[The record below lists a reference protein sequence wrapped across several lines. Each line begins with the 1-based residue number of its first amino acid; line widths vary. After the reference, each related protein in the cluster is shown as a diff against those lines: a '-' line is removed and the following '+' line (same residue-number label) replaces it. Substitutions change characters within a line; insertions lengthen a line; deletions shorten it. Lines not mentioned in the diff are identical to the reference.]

1 MNKNKN
7 MNMKGG
13 DMLASGG
20 YGCVFK
26 PALKCQNSERKPGY
40 ISKLMT
46 EKHAKSEYGEI
57 ETFKKVLEKIPNYN
71 DYFLVS
77 GFSLCEQPILEE
89 EDLSNFKKCKA
100 LTKKDFTAEN
110 IDSRLNELMSLN
122 MPDGGIDV
130 KTFFS
135 QPFSPERMVNMNNTL
150 IDLLINGIKPMNDLD
165 LYHCDIKSGNVLVSF
180 KKPLSKEDEERN
192 QEKGKEVFEL
202 KEEDSEIYCKLIDWG
217 LSIHHENKTGIPKR
231 LYRRPFQYNVPF
243 SNVLFNKVFTERY
256 SIFLSLLEEKNHK
269 LNKITIREF
278 VLQYIFEWNKIR
290 GDGHFK
296 IINSIIKSLDNNDL
310 DNIKERIAEMNMSD
324 RIVECEFAY
333 YYIIEYI
340 SDILLKFTINGEF
353 DVLNYFNNI
362 FLKVIDIWGFVMIY
376 TMLIKQ
382 LTDNFTEFEKLTESQ
397 IRLIM
402 EIKNIIFDFLFKNPT
417 KVIDIN
423 DLASE
428 LQSLNGI
435 ILEIEPYESESKS
448 ESKSKSKSKSETS
461 SSSLKGGSNKKKKTR
476 KQSRKQSRKKKTASK
491 KKKR

>member
-1 MNKNKN
+1 MKIK
-7 MNMKGG
+7 KGG
-13 DMLASGG
+13 DILASGG

-26 PALKCQNSERKPGY
+26 PALKCKNSERIPGY

-46 EKHAKSEYGEI
+46 DRHAKSEFNEI
-57 ETFKKVLEKIPNYN
+57 ESFKKVLERIPNYN

-77 GFSLCEQPILEE
+77 GFSLCQQPILEK

-100 LTKKDFTAEN
+100 LTKKGFTTKN
-110 IDSRLNELMSLN
+110 IDSRLKELMSIN
-122 MPDGGIDV
+122 MPDGGIDI

-135 QPFSPERMVNMNNTL
+135 QPFSSEKMVNVNNTL

-165 LYHCDIKSGNVLVSF
+165 LYHCDIKSGNVLISF
-180 KKPLSKEDEERN
+180 QKSFLKGDEERTL
-192 QEKGKEVFEL
+192 KKEVFE
-202 KEEDSEIYCKLIDWG
+202 KEDSKIYCRLIDWG
-217 LSIHHENKTGIPKR
+217 LSINHLNKTGIPKR

-243 SNVLFNKVFTERY
+243 SNILFNKVFTERY
-256 SIFLSLLEEKNHK
+256 SDFLSLLEERNQDVDR
-269 LNKITIREF
+269 ISIREF

-296 IINSIIKSLDNNDL
+296 TINSLIKSLDNNSFEKIKDL
-310 DNIKERIAEMNMSD
+310 IDKMKMSD
-324 RIVECEFAY
+324 RIVEYEFAY

-340 SDILLKFTINGEF
+340 SDILLKFTVNGEF
-353 DVLNYFNNI
+353 DILNYFNTI

-382 LTDNFTEFEKLTESQ
+382 ITDNFTEFEKLTDSQ
-397 IRLIM
+397 VRLIT

-428 LQSLNGI
+428 LQSLNAI
-435 ILEIEPYESESKS
+435 ILDIKTTDSKS
-448 ESKSKSKSKSETS
+448 G
-461 SSSLKGGSNKKKKTR
+461 SLFIGSIGGSNNKTKSKRR
-476 KQSRKQSRKKKTASK
+476 KRRSASK

>member
-1 MNKNKN
+1 MMNKNNK
-7 MNMKGG
+7 MIKGG
-13 DMLASGG
+13 DILASGG

-26 PALKCQNSERKPGY
+26 PALKCRNSNTNPNERKPGY

-46 EKHAKSEYGEI
+46 EKHAKSEFNEI

-100 LTKKDFTAEN
+100 LTKKGFKRDN
-110 IDSRLNELMSLN
+110 IDSRLNELMAIN
-122 MPDGGIDV
+122 MPDGGIDI

-135 QPFSPERMVNMNNTL
+135 QPFSPKNMVNINNTL

-180 KKPLSKEDEERN
+180 KNILSNGDEERTM
-192 QEKGKEVFEL
+192 E
-202 KEEDSEIYCKLIDWG
+202 KEESLTYCKLIDWG
-217 LSIHHENKTGIPKR
+217 LSVHHDNKSGIPKR

-256 SIFLSLLEEKNHK
+256 STFLSLLEERNQKVD
-269 LNKITIREF
+269 KISICDF

-296 IINSIIKSLDNNDL
+296 TINSIIKSLDNNGLDKIKDL
-310 DNIKERIAEMNMSD
+310 IVEMNMDD

-340 SDILLKFTINGEF
+340 SDILLKFTVNGEF
-353 DVLNYFNNI
+353 DILNYFNTI
-362 FLKVIDIWGFVMIY
+362 FLKIIDIWGFVMIY

-382 LTDNFTEFEKLTESQ
+382 ITENFTEFEKLTDSQ
-397 IRLIM
+397 IRLIT

-423 DLASE
+423 DLASD
-428 LQSLNGI
+428 LKSLNTI
-435 ILEIEPYESESKS
+435 ILDINQESNSKS
-448 ESKSKSKSKSETS
+448 ESS
-461 SSSLKGGSNKKKKTR
+461 SIRGGTKTR
-476 KQSRKQSRKKKTASK
+476 KKTIK
-491 KKKR
+491 GITKTKKRRSRRQRTKKR

>member
-1 MNKNKN
+1 MI
-7 MNMKGG
+7 KGG
-13 DMLASGG
+13 DILASGG

-26 PALKCQNSERKPGY
+26 PALKCKNPNTSERLPGY

-46 EKHAKSEYGEI
+46 EKHAKSEFNEI
-57 ETFKKVLEKIPNYN
+57 ESFKKILEKIPNYN

-77 GFSLCEQPILEE
+77 GFSLCEQPILEK

-100 LTKKDFTAEN
+100 LTKKGFKIEN
-110 IDSRLNELMSLN
+110 IESRLNELMAIN
-122 MPDGGIDV
+122 MPDGGMDI

-135 QPFSPERMVNMNNTL
+135 QPFSPEKMVNINNSL

-165 LYHCDIKSGNVLVSF
+165 MYHCDIKSGNVLVSF
-180 KKPLSKEDEERN
+180 QKSFSKGDEERT
-192 QEKGKEVFEL
+192 KGREGREGSHIF
-202 KEEDSEIYCKLIDWG
+202 CKLIDWG
-217 LSIHHENKTGIPKR
+217 LSIHHENKTGIPRR

-256 SIFLSLLEEKNHK
+256 STFLSLLEERNQ
-269 LNKITIREF
+269 LVDRISIREF

-296 IINSIIKSLDNNDL
+296 TINSIIKSLDNNDL
-310 DNIKERIAEMNMSD
+310 NKIKGLIDEMNMSD

-353 DVLNYFNNI
+353 DILNYFNTI

-382 LTDNFTEFEKLTESQ
+382 ITDNFTEFTKLTESQ
-397 IRLIM
+397 MRLITK
-402 EIKNIIFDFLFKNPT
+402 IKNILFDLLFKNPT

-423 DLASE
+423 DLARE
-428 LQSLNGI
+428 LQGLNAV
-435 ILEIEPYESESKS
+435 ILDIKDPDSKQKLS
-448 ESKSKSKSKSETS
+448 IR
-461 SSSLKGGSNKKKKTR
+461 GGTKTR
-476 KQSRKQSRKKKTASK
+476 KNNKSKGRIRKDKYASRKKK
-491 KKKR
+491 R

>member
-7 MNMKGG
+7 NMKGG
-13 DMLASGG
+13 DILASGG

-26 PALKCQNSERKPGY
+26 PALKCKSSYKNERKPGY

-46 EKHAKSEYGEI
+46 EKHAKSEYGQI
-57 ETFKKVLEKIPNYN
+57 QTFKKVLEKIPNYN

-110 IDSRLNELMSLN
+110 IDSRLNELMSIN

-180 KKPLSKEDEERN
+180 QNTLSKGDEERN
-192 QEKGKEVFEL
+192 QGKEVFEL
-202 KEEDSEIYCKLIDWG
+202 KEGSEIYCKLIDWG

-243 SNVLFNKVFTERY
+243 SNILFNKVFTERY
-256 SIFLSLLEEKNHK
+256 SIFLSLLEERNQEID
-269 LNKITIREF
+269 KISIREF

-296 IINSIIKSLDNNDL
+296 TINSIIKSLDNNEL
-310 DNIKERIAEMNMSD
+310 DNIKERIVEMNMND

-340 SDILLKFTINGEF
+340 SDILLQFTVNGEF
-353 DVLNYFNNI
+353 DILNYFNTI
-362 FLKVIDIWGFVMIY
+362 FIKVIDIWGFVMIY

-382 LTDNFTEFEKLTESQ
+382 ITDNFTDFAKLTDSQ
-397 IRLIM
+397 VRLIK

-423 DLASE
+423 DLASD
-428 LQSLNGI
+428 LQSLNDI
-435 ILEIEPYESESKS
+435 ILDIIPD
-448 ESKSKSKSKSETS
+448 SKSKSKSS
-461 SSSLKGGSNKKKKTR
+461 SLSLKGGSKTR
-476 KQSRKQSRKKKTASK
+476 KHNKTNKTRRKKSASRKKK
-491 KKKR
+491 R